1 MNYDGIF
8 IFIHINELIKI
19 KMLIMCVFRIIPVID
34 ILNSKAVHAIKG
46 ERTKYKPLISELF
59 QSSDPIEIIKILNHK
74 YNFKEIYL
82 ADLDAII
89 KRKPNYEIISK
100 ISKFKNLKIIL
111 DPGIVKSED
120 ILKFSRFN
128 IKKLILGLETINS
141 FEVIRDSL
149 KIFGIDKI
157 IISVDMFK
165 GKIITKIRDLMNES
179 PLNTILKLN
188 NLGVRELI
196 LLDLFRVG
204 QKLGGIP
211 PLYLKIRDAFDGDI
225 LVGGGIKNLN
235 DLSNYNRE
243 NFSGVLIATAL
254 YDGSIN
260 IEKLKII
267 K

>member
-1 MNYDGIF
+1 
-8 IFIHINELIKI
+8 
-19 KMLIMCVFRIIPVID
+19 MCGFRIIPVID

-59 QSSDPIEIIKILNHK
+59 KSSDPIEIIKILNHR

-89 KRKPNYEIISK
+89 KKNPNYEILSK
-100 ISKFKNLKIIL
+100 ITKFKNLKLIL

-128 IKKLILGLETINS
+128 LKKLILGLETINS

-157 IISVDMFK
+157 VISVDMFK
-165 GKIITKIRDLMNES
+165 GKIITKIKDLMNES
-179 PLNTILKLN
+179 LLNTILKLN

-260 IEKLKII
+260 IEKLKLL

>member
-1 MNYDGIF
+1 
-8 IFIHINELIKI
+8 
-19 KMLIMCVFRIIPVID
+19 MCGFRIIPVID

-59 QSSDPIEIIKILNHK
+59 KSSDPIEIIKILNHK
-74 YNFKEIYL
+74 YNFNEIYL

-89 KRKPNYEIISK
+89 KKIPNYEIISK
-100 ISKFKNLKIIL
+100 ITKYKNLRLIL

-120 ILKFSRFN
+120 IQKFSRFN
-128 IKKLILGLETINS
+128 LKKLILGLETINS

-211 PLYLKIRDAFDGDI
+211 PLYLKIRDTFDGDI

>member
-1 MNYDGIF
+1 
-8 IFIHINELIKI
+8 
-19 KMLIMCVFRIIPVID
+19 MCGFRIIPVID

-59 QSSDPIEIIKILNHK
+59 KSSDPIEIIKILNHR

-89 KRKPNYEIISK
+89 KKKPNYEIISK
-100 ISKFKNLKIIL
+100 ITKFQNFKIIL

-120 ILKFSRFN
+120 ILKFSRFKL
-128 IKKLILGLETINS
+128 KKLILGLETINS

-157 IISVDMFK
+157 VISVDMFK
-165 GKIITKIRDLMNES
+165 GKIITKIRDLKNES
-179 PLNTILKLN
+179 LLNTILKLK

-204 QKLGGIP
+204 QKLGGVP
-211 PLYLKIRDAFDGDI
+211 QSYLKIREAFDGDI
-225 LVGGGIKNLN
+225 LVGGGIKNFN
-235 DLSNYNRE
+235 DLLNYNRE
-243 NFSGVLIATAL
+243 NFSGVLLATAL

-260 IEKLKII
+260 IEKLKIL

>member
-1 MNYDGIF
+1 
-8 IFIHINELIKI
+8 
-19 KMLIMCVFRIIPVID
+19 MCGFRIIPVID

-59 QSSDPIEIIKILNHK
+59 QSSDPIEIIKILIHR

-89 KRKPNYEIISK
+89 KKNPNYDIISK
-100 ISKFKNLKIIL
+100 ITKFQHLKIIL

-120 ILKFSRFN
+120 ILRFSRFN
-128 IKKLILGLETINS
+128 INKLILGLETINS

-157 IISVDMFK
+157 VISVDMFK
-165 GKIITKIRDLMNES
+165 GKIITKIRDLINES
-179 PLNTILKLN
+179 LINTILKLR

-204 QKLGGIP
+204 QKLGGVP
-211 PLYLKIRDAFDGDI
+211 PLYLKIREIFDGEI
-225 LVGGGIKNLN
+225 LVGGGIKNFD
-235 DLSNYNRE
+235 DLQNYYRNS
-243 NFSGVLIATAL
+243 FSGVLLATAL

-260 IEKLKII
+260 IEKLNMLK
-267 K
+267 

>member
-1 MNYDGIF
+1 
-8 IFIHINELIKI
+8 
-19 KMLIMCVFRIIPVID
+19 MCGFRIIPVID

-59 QSSDPIEIIKILNHK
+59 KSSDPIEIIKILNHK
-74 YNFKEIYL
+74 YNFNEIYL

-89 KRKPNYEIISK
+89 KKIPNYEIISK
-100 ISKFKNLKIIL
+100 VTKVKNLKLIL

-120 ILKFSRFN
+120 IQKFSRFN
-128 IKKLILGLETINS
+128 LKKLILGLETINS
-141 FEVIRDSL
+141 FDVIRDSL

-157 IISVDMFK
+157 VISVDMFK
-165 GKIITKIRDLMNES
+165 GKIITKIRDLVNES
-179 PLNTILKLN
+179 LLNTIIKLN